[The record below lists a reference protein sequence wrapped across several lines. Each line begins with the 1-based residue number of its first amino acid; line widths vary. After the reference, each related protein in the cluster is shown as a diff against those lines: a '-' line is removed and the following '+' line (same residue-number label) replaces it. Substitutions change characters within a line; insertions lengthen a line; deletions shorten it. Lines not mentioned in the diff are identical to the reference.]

1 MSDAAASESSVTH
14 VLMTSLRSADCETGA
29 IVTACEMSHSGVCV
43 CVCILTSAGQVP
55 AGVFGVFSVPDGGAH
70 RTDQCHDQQDAKQ
83 D

>member
-1 MSDAAASESSVTH
+1 MSDAAASESSVTYI
-14 VLMTSLRSADCETGA
+14 LMTSLRSADCETGA
-29 IVTACEMSHSGVCV
+29 IVTACEMSHSG
-43 CVCILTSAGQVP
+43 VCILTSAGQVP